1 MQSNI
6 LVKMNSTAECNINST
21 EGFIDGKNCATQ
33 RTLVV
38 INCALN
44 APLILIS
51 ISGNT
56 LVVVA
61 MIKTPRFRSSSMVML
76 LSLAVSDL
84 LVGLISQ
91 PFFVASELTMN
102 SLLEKLS
109 EMIEFILCGISIC
122 TMTAISVDRF
132 MAVQYPMRYQSA
144 IITRPRVTYASIT
157 VIWIVNV
164 SSLGLYLWHW
174 PTYFGIMAVCLFA
187 CLTLS
192 TFSYVKIYLIVRQHL
207 IQIRA
212 QEMAASQGISE
223 GQTTN
228 LLRNKRSAMNTFI
241 FYIVMILC
249 YIPILISIGLSSI
262 SFKDWTEAWHIAE
275 TVAFFNSSINPLLYC
290 WRLRDLRAAVMK
302 VSKEFFCKKK
312 DEG

>member
-1 MQSNI
+1 
-6 LVKMNSTAECNINST
+6 MNSTIECNINST
-21 EGFIDGKNCATQ
+21 ESFIDGKKFASQ
-33 RTLVV
+33 RTLVIV
-38 INCALN
+38 NCALN

-56 LVVVA
+56 LVVAA
-61 MIKTPRFRSSSMVML
+61 MIKTPRMRSSSMVML

-91 PFFVASELTMN
+91 PFFVASELTKN
-102 SLLEKLS
+102 RLLEKLS
-109 EMIEFILCGISIC
+109 EIIEFILCGISMS

-144 IITRPRVTYASIT
+144 IITRPLVTYATII

-164 SSLGLYLWHW
+164 SCSGLYLWHW
-174 PTYFGIMAVCLFA
+174 PTYFGIMAVSLFVCLA
-187 CLTLS
+187 LS

-212 QEMAASQGISE
+212 QEMAASQVISE
-223 GQTTN
+223 RQTTN
-228 LLRNKRSAMNTFI
+228 LLRNKTSAMNTFI
-241 FYIVMILC
+241 FYIVMIVC
-249 YIPILISIGLSSI
+249 YIPILISICLSSI
-262 SFKDWTEAWHIAE
+262 SFKDWREAWHIAE

-312 DEG
+312 DER